1 MLGSLSGAFLLKS
14 HHYLKVKE
22 NLLCCLSGRQF
33 KVNQHEW
40 KKKKKANLLCNK
52 SHICLFLLYW
62 GSIMCWMPAE
72 NCNSLHQTSPSPTM
86 HLWGMAKP
94 LLRPGCL
101 TRSQQ
106 QLQLRRSHRSQ
117 THAHSDAAGFSVIN
131 KKWRHEVLAGWL
143 AGRTMVTFSIKVIS
157 FWPHAC
163 SLLHFCFLVEHFWGR
178 KRISVTLAAV
188 CRVKGMS
195 QQVAQGSLISKIP
208 LRGSDVKDFKVL
220 LNLKDTGTS
229 FFFFFFLLNLLFT
242 KTAFN
247 EAFILTYGIV
257 STVCVENTNRDK
269 RFNDLYINSK
279 HLYTLKIGYLL

>member
-40 KKKKKANLLCNK
+40 KKKKKKANLLCNK

-72 NCNSLHQTSPSPTM
+72 NCNSLHQTSPSPIM

-143 AGRTMVTFSIKVIS
+143 AEPWWRSASKSSASGLM
-157 FWPHAC
+157 
-163 SLLHFCFLVEHFWGR
+163 LVLFF
-178 KRISVTLAAV
+178 ISV
-188 CRVKGMS
+188 
-195 QQVAQGSLISKIP
+195 
-208 LRGSDVKDFKVL
+208 
-220 LNLKDTGTS
+220 
-229 FFFFFFLLNLLFT
+229 FLLNISGGGKVFLWHWQQF
-242 KTAFN
+242 A
-247 EAFILTYGIV
+247 G
-257 STVCVENTNRDK
+257 
-269 RFNDLYINSK
+269 
-279 HLYTLKIGYLL
+279 